1 MLTVGD
7 SAIHE
12 KTGELGIVVGYGHE
26 LVDNAYQTTL
36 KVLISNQ
43 NNGDEANSIVKEDLY
58 SAWKKTQEN
67 DGQVIVGKN
76 L

>member
-7 SAIHE
+7 IAIHQ
-12 KTGELGIVVGYGHE
+12 KTGELGTVIGYGHE

-43 NNGDEANSIVKEDLY
+43 DDSDQTNSTVKEDLY
-58 SAWKKTQEN
+58 SAWKKTHGH
-67 DGQVIVGKN
+67 DGQVIMA
-76 L
+76 